1 MKRSSPYSTRDQAVL
16 DSDTRREEA
25 ARWFITLQNAE
36 LSERVLKS
44 WKEWEAIPA
53 NREAFDAVE
62 RVWQLVDN
70 IPELP
75 AATSE
80 ELAQDRY
87 DGSVPVSRWG
97 AAQEGAR
104 SSMPLPQ
111 RFWPRTFGRA
121 AAAAIVIVGIL
132 SMPLVQTLIQRFT
145 SAPDRTVV
153 VATGL
158 GEHKQILFEDG
169 SRIYLGAETS
179 VTANFT
185 RTTRSVELDHGEAAF
200 TVARDPQRPFTV
212 TAGQG
217 TITAVGTAFN
227 VQRRQDSN
235 VTVTVTEG
243 IVEVAPISTDLDKR
257 GAVSDADERS
267 DVLRISRGQ
276 EVAYDVR
283 GSVGPVREADV
294 LSTLAWRNGRFTYS
308 GEPLRHVIED
318 VNRYSHHQLMIGDAA
333 VGDLLY
339 SGTLFTSDIQE
350 WISGL
355 EKTYPQIEV
364 TSMPNARLLLR
375 ARDVG
380 N

>member
-1 MKRSSPYSTRDQAVL
+1 MKRSSSYSTRDQADL
-16 DSDTRREEA
+16 EPDSRREEA

-87 DGSVPVSRWG
+87 DGSAPVSRWAVQGG
-97 AAQEGAR
+97 AG
-104 SSMPLPQ
+104 SNTPLPQ
-111 RFWPRTFGRA
+111 RFWPRTFGLA
-121 AAAAIVIVGIL
+121 AAAALVIVGVL
-132 SMPLVQTLIQRFT
+132 SMPLVQTLIHRLT

-185 RTTRSVELDHGEAAF
+185 RTTRSVELEHGEAAF

-243 IVEVAPISTDLDKR
+243 IVEVAPISTDLDNQ
-257 GAVSDADERS
+257 GPVSDADERS

-364 TSMPNARLLLR
+364 ASMPDARLLLR
-375 ARDVG
+375 ARG
-380 N
+380 ERN